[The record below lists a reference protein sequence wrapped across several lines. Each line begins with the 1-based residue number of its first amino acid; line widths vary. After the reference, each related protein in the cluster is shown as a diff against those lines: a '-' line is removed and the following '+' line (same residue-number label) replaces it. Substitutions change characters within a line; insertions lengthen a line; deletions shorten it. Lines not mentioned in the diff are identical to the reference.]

1 MNARTEWTRDALAG
15 IATQHRAALPL
26 LPQGAASPFA
36 GMDLWDMWPIAD
48 RDGRTVRRGGR
59 SWWFFLAAPR
69 LDDPEGRHDIA
80 RIRLTS
86 HGEDGWRD
94 HGEAFPDGFTPG
106 SREWSGSAILED
118 DTGTLAQY
126 FTAAGRRGEA
136 VTSYEQ
142 RLFVSRGRFVVD
154 GDVPRLHAWSTPEEI
169 VAADGARY
177 TVADET
183 VAPPHGIQG
192 FRDPGYFRDPAD
204 GAEYVLF
211 TANAGWSDARVNGVI
226 GMAERDQGAW
236 RLGAPLVAAIDVNSE
251 LERPHILFR
260 DGRYYLFWSTQ
271 GRRFAEGI
279 VAPTGLYAMVAETMA
294 GPWRPVNG
302 TGLVA
307 ANPPEAPTQAYCW
320 WVTGEG
326 EVLSF
331 VDYPGISAA
340 AAGSLADPTERR
352 RIFGGVPAPFFRLAF
367 DGERVTI
374 AP

>member
-1 MNARTEWTRDALAG
+1 MKARSEWTRAAVAG
-15 IATQHRAALPL
+15 VATQSGAALPL
-26 LPQGAASPFA
+26 LPQGVTAPFA
-36 GMDLWDMWPIAD
+36 GMDLWDMWPIAR
-48 RDGRTVRRGGR
+48 RDGSTVRHGGR

-69 LDDPEGRHDIA
+69 LADPEGRHDLA

-94 HGEAFPDGFTPG
+94 HGDAFPDGFTPG

-118 DTGTLAQY
+118 EDGTLAQY

-136 VTSYEQ
+136 APTYAQ
-142 RLFVSRGRFVVD
+142 RLFVSRGSFRVD
-154 GDVPRLHAWSTPEEI
+154 GDTPVLGGWSTPEEI
-169 VAADGARY
+169 VVADGAWY

-211 TANAGWSDARVNGVI
+211 TANAAWSDVRVNGVI
-226 GMAERDQGAW
+226 GMARRDKGAW
-236 RLGAPLVAAIDVNSE
+236 RLEAPLVAAIGVNSE
-251 LERPHILFR
+251 LERPHIVVR
-260 DGRYYLFWSTQ
+260 DHHYFCFWSTQ

-279 VAPTGLYAMVAETMA
+279 AAPTGLYAMVADSMA

-307 ANPPEAPTQAYCW
+307 GNPAEAPTQAYCW

-331 VDYPGISAA
+331 VDYPGVGAA
-340 AAGSLADPTERR
+340 AAERLANPSERR
-352 RIFGGVPAPFFRLAF
+352 RIFGGIPAPSFRLAF
-367 DGERVTI
+367 EGERVTL